1 MQQLC
6 EHLPLFIKSFI
17 YHIIYRRENRRRKSK
32 RCRRMRRPTADFEN
46 TDCTTQLSTGLSLQ
60 SLRSRFF
67 VDVVVGQQ
75 V

>member
-1 MQQLC
+1 MNYDLRHRIPRTSYDQSFWKSQN
-6 EHLPLFIKSFI
+6 HL
-17 YHIIYRRENRRRKSK
+17 N
-32 RCRRMRRPTADFEN
+32 
-46 TDCTTQLSTGLSLQ
+46 CTTQLSTGLSLQ